1 MMRKTEGG
9 KSRLFRKAAACVLAA
24 AFLLSA
30 CGMTNKASSAED
42 REIAYSQ
49 SAPAEAE
56 GYSAYDT
63 ESGGYNVAM
72 EDSADAGFA
81 AEESMDENYAPEKEA
96 EPQPAAGGEGAEDI
110 SNRKIVYTGNISLQ
124 TLEYDASA
132 KSIHD
137 KITGYGGFIESEY
150 TSNEDPY
157 WYYRDRSGSAA
168 KRTRRT
174 LNVTARVPAEKFDAF
189 MEDLKKDGQVIS
201 TSVNAQNISVSYAT
215 HDASRKA
222 LEIEQ
227 ERLLGMM
234 DKAQTI
240 EEMIAVEKRLTEV
253 ERELGNEKTTLSAMD
268 RDVNFSTVDIQLE
281 EVFEYSETVV
291 EVTYGERLKRAFGN
305 AIEGFAEFW
314 KGVLLFIVGSFPFLI
329 MWGILIFVLVKILRR
344 SHRRR
349 MEKRAAMDEAR
360 RKASD
365 AGRFGAPL
373 SFTNRFRP
381 AEPVNPAE
389 PVGPVQPAEPIR
401 PSQPVNPAAPAGPVD
416 PVRPAAPAGPAEP
429 GIPDSAEE
437 PAEQPEEQAGPAEVE
452 QNGPAEAEQNGPV
465 EGVEAA
471 EAEQAEGP
479 ENS

>member
-1 MMRKTEGG
+1 MRKTEGG

-30 CGMTNKASSAED
+30 CGMTNKSSSAED
-42 REIAYSQ
+42 KEIAYSQ
-49 SAPAEAE
+49 TAPAEAE

-72 EDSADAGFA
+72 EDSADAGYA
-81 AEESMDENYAPEKEA
+81 AEESTDENYAPEREA
-96 EPQPAAGGEGAEDI
+96 QPQPAAGGEGDEDI

-137 KITGYGGFIESEY
+137 RITGYGGFIESEY
-150 TSNEDPY
+150 TRNEDPY

-174 LNVTARVPAEKFDAF
+174 LNVTARIPADKFEAF

-305 AIEGFAEFW
+305 AIEGFADFW

-329 MWGILIFVLVKILRR
+329 MWGILIFVLVKIVRR

-360 RKASD
+360 RKAD
-365 AGRFGAPL
+365 GAGRLGAPH
-373 SFTNRFRP
+373 SFADRFRP
-381 AEPVNPAE
+381 AR
-389 PVGPVQPAEPIR
+389 PVQPAEPIR
-401 PSQPVNPAAPAGPVD
+401 PAEPVNSAQLTDPVD
-416 PVRPAAPAGPAEP
+416 STNPAGPAETGTSEP
-429 GIPDSAEE
+429 AKQPE
-437 PAEQPEEQAGPAEVE
+437 PAEPVEPVQPAKQSGPAEDE
-452 QNGPAEAEQNGPV
+452 QLQS
-465 EGVEAA
+465 
-471 EAEQAEGP
+471 P
-479 ENS
+479 EKKGETEK

>member
-1 MMRKTEGG
+1 MMRKTEVG
-9 KSRLFRKAAACVLAA
+9 KSRLFRQAAACVLAA

-42 REIAYSQ
+42 KELSYSQ
-49 SAPAEAE
+49 TAPAEAE
-56 GYSAYDT
+56 GYGAYDT
-63 ESGGYNVAM
+63 ESAEYDFAVEG
-72 EDSADAGFA
+72 SADAGYA
-81 AEESMDENYAPEKEA
+81 AEESADAGYATEKEA
-96 EPQPAAGGEGAEDI
+96 QPQPAAGGEAGEDA
-110 SNRKIVYTGNISLQ
+110 SNRKIVYTGNVSLQ
-124 TLEYDASA
+124 TLEYDTSA

-137 KITGYGGFIESEY
+137 RISGCGGFIESEY

-174 LNVTARVPAEKFDAF
+174 LNVTARIPADKFEAF

-234 DKAQTI
+234 DKAETI

-305 AIEGFAEFW
+305 AIEGFVDFW
-314 KGVLLFIVGSFPFLI
+314 QAVLLFIVGSFPFLI
-329 MWGILIFVLVKILRR
+329 MWGILIFVLVKIVRR
-344 SHRRR
+344 SRRR
-349 MEKRAAMDEAR
+349 RSEKRAAKEEAR
-360 RKASD
+360 RKAAE
-365 AGRFGAPL
+365 AGMIGKPV
-373 SFTNRFRP
+373 SFTNPFRPVKSSGHSLPAHSSCRVRRSGRFRYS
-381 AEPVNPAE
+381 
-389 PVGPVQPAEPIR
+389 GTCR
-401 PSQPVNPAAPAGPVD
+401 AAHPDRSG
-416 PVRPAAPAGPAEP
+416 AACRAAHP
-429 GIPDSAEE
+429 GRS
-437 PAEQPEEQAGPAEVE
+437 
-452 QNGPAEAEQNGPV
+452 
-465 EGVEAA
+465 
-471 EAEQAEGP
+471 
-479 ENS
+479 

>member
-30 CGMTNKASSAED
+30 CGMTNKSSSAED
-42 REIAYSQ
+42 KEIAYSQ
-49 SAPAEAE
+49 TAPAEAE

-72 EDSADAGFA
+72 EDSADAGYA
-81 AEESMDENYAPEKEA
+81 AEESTDENYAPEREA
-96 EPQPAAGGEGAEDI
+96 QPQPAAGGEGDEDI

-137 KITGYGGFIESEY
+137 RITGYGGFIESEY
-150 TSNEDPY
+150 TRNEDPY

-174 LNVTARVPAEKFDAF
+174 LNVTARIPADKFEAF
-189 MEDLKKDGQVIS
+189 MEDLKNDGQVIS

-227 ERLLGMM
+227 ERLLAMM

-305 AIEGFAEFW
+305 AIEGFADFW

-329 MWGILIFVLVKILRR
+329 
-344 SHRRR
+344 RR

-360 RKASD
+360 RKAD
-365 AGRFGAPL
+365 GAGRFGAPH
-373 SFTNRFRP
+373 SFADRFRP
-381 AEPVNPAE
+381 AR
-389 PVGPVQPAEPIR
+389 PVQ
-401 PSQPVNPAAPAGPVD
+401 
-416 PVRPAAPAGPAEP
+416 PAAPAGPAETGTSEP
-429 GIPDSAEE
+429 AKQPE
-437 PAEQPEEQAGPAEVE
+437 PAEPVEPVQPAKQTGPAEDE
-452 QNGPAEAEQNGPV
+452 QLQS
-465 EGVEAA
+465 
-471 EAEQAEGP
+471 P
-479 ENS
+479 EKKGETEK

>member
-1 MMRKTEGG
+1 MMRKTEVGE
-9 KSRLFRKAAACVLAA
+9 SRLLRQAAACVLAA

-42 REIAYSQ
+42 KELSYSRN
-49 SAPAEAE
+49 APAEAE
-56 GYSAYDT
+56 GYGAYDT
-63 ESGGYNVAM
+63 ESAEYDFAVEG
-72 EDSADAGFA
+72 SADAG
-81 AEESMDENYAPEKEA
+81 YATEKEA
-96 EPQPAAGGEGAEDI
+96 QPQPAAGGEAGEDA
-110 SNRKIVYTGNISLQ
+110 SNRKIVYTGNVSLQ
-124 TLEYDASA
+124 TLEYDTSA

-137 KITGYGGFIESEY
+137 RINGCGGFIESEY

-174 LNVTARVPAEKFDAF
+174 LNVTARIPADKFEAF

-227 ERLLGMM
+227 ERLLEMM
-234 DKAQTI
+234 DKAKTI

-305 AIEGFAEFW
+305 AIEGFADFW

-329 MWGILIFVLVKILRR
+329 MWGILIFVLVKIVRR

-360 RKASD
+360 RKAD
-365 AGRFGAPL
+365 GAGRFGAPH
-373 SFTNRFRP
+373 SFADRFRP
-381 AEPVNPAE
+381 AR
-389 PVGPVQPAEPIR
+389 PVQ
-401 PSQPVNPAAPAGPVD
+401 
-416 PVRPAAPAGPAEP
+416 PAAPAGPAETGTSEP
-429 GIPDSAEE
+429 AKQPE
-437 PAEQPEEQAGPAEVE
+437 PAEPVEPVQPAKQSGPAEDE
-452 QNGPAEAEQNGPV
+452 QLQS
-465 EGVEAA
+465 
-471 EAEQAEGP
+471 P
-479 ENS
+479 EKKGETEK

>member
-1 MMRKTEGG
+1 MRKTEGG

-30 CGMTNKASSAED
+30 CGMTNKSSSAED
-42 REIAYSQ
+42 KEIAYSQ
-49 SAPAEAE
+49 TAPAEAE

-72 EDSADAGFA
+72 EDSADAGYA
-81 AEESMDENYAPEKEA
+81 AEESTDENYAPEREA
-96 EPQPAAGGEGAEDI
+96 QPQPAAGGEGDEDI

-137 KITGYGGFIESEY
+137 RITGYGGFIESEY
-150 TSNEDPY
+150 TRNEDPY

-174 LNVTARVPAEKFDAF
+174 LNVTARIPADKFEAF

-234 DKAQTI
+234 DKAETI

-305 AIEGFAEFW
+305 AIEGFTDFW

-329 MWGILIFVLVKILRR
+329 MWGILIFVLVKIVRR

-360 RKASD
+360 RKAD
-365 AGRFGAPL
+365 GAGRFGAPH
-373 SFTNRFRP
+373 SFADRFRP
-381 AEPVNPAE
+381 AR
-389 PVGPVQPAEPIR
+389 PVQPAEPIR
-401 PSQPVNPAAPAGPVD
+401 PAEPVNSAQLTDPVD
-416 PVRPAAPAGPAEP
+416 STNPAGPAETGTSEP
-429 GIPDSAEE
+429 AKQPE
-437 PAEQPEEQAGPAEVE
+437 PAEPVEPVQPAKQSGPAEDE
-452 QNGPAEAEQNGPV
+452 QLQS
-465 EGVEAA
+465 
-471 EAEQAEGP
+471 P
-479 ENS
+479 EKKGETEK

>member
-30 CGMTNKASSAED
+30 CGMTNKSSSAED
-42 REIAYSQ
+42 KEIAYSQ
-49 SAPAEAE
+49 TAPAEAE

-72 EDSADAGFA
+72 EDSADAGYA
-81 AEESMDENYAPEKEA
+81 AEESTDENYAPEREA
-96 EPQPAAGGEGAEDI
+96 QPQPAAGGEADEDV

-137 KITGYGGFIESEY
+137 RITGCGGFIESEY
-150 TSNEDPY
+150 TRNEDPY

-174 LNVTARVPAEKFDAF
+174 LNVTARIPADKFEAF
-189 MEDLKKDGQVIS
+189 MEDLKNDGQVIS

-227 ERLLGMM
+227 ERLLTMM

-305 AIEGFAEFW
+305 AIEGFTDFW

-329 MWGILIFVLVKILRR
+329 MWGILIFVLVKIVRR

-360 RKASD
+360 RKAD
-365 AGRFGAPL
+365 GAGRFGAPH
-373 SFTNRFRP
+373 SFADRFRP
-381 AEPVNPAE
+381 AR
-389 PVGPVQPAEPIR
+389 PVQ
-401 PSQPVNPAAPAGPVD
+401 
-416 PVRPAAPAGPAEP
+416 PAAPAGPAETGTSEP
-429 GIPDSAEE
+429 AKQPE
-437 PAEQPEEQAGPAEVE
+437 PAEPVEPVQPAKQPGPAEDE
-452 QNGPAEAEQNGPV
+452 QLQS
-465 EGVEAA
+465 
-471 EAEQAEGP
+471 P
-479 ENS
+479 EKKDETEK